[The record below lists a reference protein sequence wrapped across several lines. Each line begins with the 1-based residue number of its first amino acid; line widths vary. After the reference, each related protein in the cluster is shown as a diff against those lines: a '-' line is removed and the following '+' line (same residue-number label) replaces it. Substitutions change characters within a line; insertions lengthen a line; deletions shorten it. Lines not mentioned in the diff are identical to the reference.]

1 MTYDSIGKL
10 ILIII
15 IIIII
20 YLLLSSPIK
29 RLKGGKFK
37 YNVVDKR
44 YKLDESNFITTNEP
58 IMNYADNDFDMGVE
72 TKPDIFW
79 KMVMF
84 KLLNDNL
91 DKQYNYLWEN
101 DYQIRVL
108 NENNVLNQTDN
119 KLELYDDI
127 ISKIPKYP
135 EKICNLEYNENYYN
149 QHLKINYIVI

>member
-1 MTYDSIGKL
+1 
-10 ILIII
+10 
-15 IIIII
+15 
-20 YLLLSSPIK
+20 
-29 RLKGGKFK
+29 
-37 YNVVDKR
+37 
-44 YKLDESNFITTNEP
+44 
-58 IMNYADNDFDMGVE
+58 MGVE

-91 DKQYNYLWEN
+91 DRQYNYLWEN

-108 NENNVLNQTDN
+108 NENNILNQTN
-119 KLELYDDI
+119 NELESYDDI